1 MNQTASQLDKLV
13 SEGVENIRRNSPA
26 QLDNKPSPEK
36 WSKKEILGH
45 LIDSAINNLQRFT
58 EIQFSKKP
66 YQVKP
71 YEQDMLVK
79 ANAYQNADIN
89 ELLNVWQAL
98 NTRIKEVIIL
108 QTEVSLSYS
117 LLLPNGDEN
126 DLRFLIDDYI
136 DHLVHHLKQIM
147 A

>member
-1 MNQTASQLDKLV
+1 MHQTTLRLEQLLTEASNYIT
-13 SEGVENIRRNSPA
+13 SNSLS
-26 QLDNKPSPEK
+26 QFDIKPSPDK

-66 YQVKP
+66 YQVRS
-71 YEQDMLVK
+71 YEQDLLVK
-79 ANAYQNADIN
+79 ANAYQSADIS
-89 ELLNVWQAL
+89 ELLNVWIAL
-98 NTRIKEVIIL
+98 NTRIKEIIKQ
-108 QTEVSLSYS
+108 QTEASLNYS
-117 LLLPNGDEN
+117 LLLPNGEEN

-136 DHLVHHLKQIM
+136 DHLEHHLKQIM